1 MELVTVIVLFT
12 GFIIVFCCL
21 FFVFSLSQ
29 KRRFA
34 SLEENTE
41 KQLKM
46 ATSSVV
52 GMGNRLL
59 DLESRLSNIRKDQLV
74 LSDTQQDFSY
84 TKAKKL
90 IAQNVAL
97 DAVVASTGLSRSE
110 VDLISLIHSQHN
122 PVPDA
127 CSE

>member
-1 MELVTVIVLFT
+1 MELITVIVLFT
-12 GFIIVFCCL
+12 GFIVVFCST
-21 FFVFSLSQ
+21 FFVFFLAQ

-34 SLEENTE
+34 ALQESTE
-41 KQLKM
+41 KQLNM
-46 ATSSVV
+46 ATSSLV

-59 DLESRLSNIRKDQLV
+59 DLESRLSNVRKDQLV

-90 IAQNVAL
+90 IGQDVAL

-110 VDLISLIHSQHN
+110 VDLISLIHSQHK
-122 PVPDA
+122 PVPDV